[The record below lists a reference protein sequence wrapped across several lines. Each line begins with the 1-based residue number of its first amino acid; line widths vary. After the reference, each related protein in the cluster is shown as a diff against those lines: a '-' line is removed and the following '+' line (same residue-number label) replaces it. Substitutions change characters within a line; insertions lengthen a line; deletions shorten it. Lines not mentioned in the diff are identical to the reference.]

1 MEIFTRPVV
10 ELVPYHRH
18 LRKNDHAVQ
27 RMVASIKE
35 FGFKIPVLV
44 RSTGE
49 IVDGDLRLKAAIQ
62 LGMKEVPVIGSRHP
76 SGSRPFPRP
85 DNSPGNYTGQITC

>member
-1 MEIFTRPVV
+1 
-10 ELVPYHRH
+10 
-18 LRKNDHAVQ
+18 
-27 RMVASIKE
+27 
-35 FGFKIPVLV
+35 
-44 RSTGE
+44 
-49 IVDGDLRLKAAIQ
+49 